1 MFPPGGFFRCSEGRR
16 LAGDGTQDKQVPPSV
31 QFVVGCVVAA
41 AFAFFFHTSC
51 YNSVKTFFNR
61 ATHFFSHWG
70 EECLHCSGDR
80 KRPSRKGCRKVAK
93 D

>member
-41 AFAFFFHTSC
+41 AFAFFFTPP
-51 YNSVKTFFNR
+51 
-61 ATHFFSHWG
+61 ATTQ
-70 EECLHCSGDR
+70 
-80 KRPSRKGCRKVAK
+80 
-93 D
+93 